1 MTRKQLIKTLS
12 ACVLAPC
19 LFLAYNACTGVGREL
34 PCDIYRKGG
43 TPCVAAH
50 STTRLLDS
58 KYNGPLYQVRRESD
72 GKTLDIRAG
81 KDGYADA
88 AAQDRFC
95 EGTLGYITMIYDQSG
110 MGNDLVPAAP
120 GTFKGPDKGEYNTQ
134 SIADMAPVMID
145 GHKAYGIY
153 VMPGM
158 GYRCNNAKGLA
169 INDEAEGIYYVIDGR
184 HFDSGCCFDYGNSST
199 NGKAVGTGTMETT
212 YFGTATAWGSGNG
225 EGPWIM
231 ADMEAGLFSGYNA
244 KKNDV
249 PSIDSWDI
257 LSVFVNG
264 GDGNQWDLRGGDAS
278 KEELVTYYSGVRPGT
293 PEKDDY
299 FPMHKKGGMLLGNGG
314 DNGNGSAGTFYE
326 GVMTFG
332 YPSDETINA
341 VQKNI
346 ASVGYKKFPLSVS
359 RITSFNPG
367 ECKAVSVA
375 FVNSTDKELKGVT
388 LNISLPDGWVFDGDV
403 PVVESLIPGG
413 HYTTVLTIAAPE
425 HRSAGF
431 VGFEAVW
438 KGGSV
443 ALNERVRCSEPI
455 KINEVY
461 LSAIGGSVDD
471 QFIELYNAG
480 DEDVDISGLQLDIR
494 RSGWASL
501 NAAVIPQGTVM
512 APGSFYGI
520 ALAPSAVTAPA
531 TKGADRL
538 FLSKDIPAGQDVA
551 IAGSANR
558 IAASGKPAG
567 AFTTVFSPVST
578 GPRMTVAKGS
588 KNIPV
593 TSTEGFAEGE
603 YMGIDLGGNYEIVKI
618 SSVGTPATQTTLKK
632 EANVGDTQVY
642 LETTST
648 LRPGDVITIDTG
660 ARIELAEVKTIV
672 KSVDTPLPRRF
683 WEPEQVVEPG
693 IVELAK
699 PIERYHMV
707 EVDVSCPGSGISFEP
722 ALAHEHISGDA
733 VQPLGLPYMLSEPLS
748 ADVCAYAPVTL
759 DRPDVMVCRTCETSF
774 YGYPASESA
783 GSIALVDPS
792 NGVVFDA
799 VVYGSQQSSSSA
811 NGTIASPE
819 LATLEGDQNGGGSIA
834 VVPARPRAFGPRAL
848 QVVVP
853 AHSLVRIPDGEDTDN
868 LSIDFKCSENPTP
881 GLPNSLE

>member
-1 MTRKQLIKTLS
+1 MTRKELIHTL
-12 ACVLAPC
+12 AVCVLAPS
-19 LFLAYNACTGVGREL
+19 LFLAYNACTSAGKDL

-58 KYNGPLYQVRRESD
+58 KYSGPLYQVRRASD
-72 GKTLDIRAG
+72 DKTLDIKAG
-81 KDGYADA
+81 KDGLADA
-88 AAQDRFC
+88 AAQDRFL
-95 EGTLGYITMIYDQSG
+95 EGTIGYISMIYDQSG

-120 GTFKGPDKGEYNTQ
+120 GTFKGPDKGEFNTQ
-134 SIADMAPVMID
+134 SIADMAPVLVN
-145 GHKAYGIY
+145 GRKAYGIY

-158 GYRCNNAKGLA
+158 GYRCNNARGLA
-169 INDEAEGIYYVIDGR
+169 INDEAEGIYYVIDGK

-225 EGPWIM
+225 DGPWIM

-264 GDGNQWDLRGGDAS
+264 GDGNQWDLRGGDAT
-278 KEELVTYYSGVRPGT
+278 KDELVTYYSGVRPGT
-293 PEKDDY
+293 PDSDDY

-332 YPSDETINA
+332 YPSDETIAA

-346 ASVGYKKFPLSVS
+346 ASLQYTRYPLSVS
-359 RITSFNPG
+359 RITSFTPG

-375 FVNSTDKELKGVT
+375 FVNTTGKELKDVE
-388 LNISLPDGWVFDGDV
+388 LNVSLPEGWAIAGDA
-403 PVVESLIPGG
+403 PKMAALAPDG

-425 HRSAGF
+425 QRSAGF
-431 VGFEAVW
+431 ASFEASW
-438 KGGSV
+438 KGGSL
-443 ALNERVRCSEPI
+443 ALSERVRCSEPV
-455 KINEVY
+455 KVNEVY
-461 LSAIGGSVDD
+461 LSAAGGSTAD

-480 DEDVDISGLQLDIR
+480 DEDVDISGLNIDIR

-501 NAAVIPQGTVM
+501 TAAVIPQGTVM

-531 TKGADRL
+531 AKGADKV
-538 FLSKDIPAGQDVA
+538 FLSKDIAAGQTVTVA
-551 IAGSANR
+551 SAGNK
-558 IAASGKPAG
+558 IAAAGKPAG
-567 AFTTVFSPVST
+567 AFTTIFSPVST
-578 GPRMTVAKGS
+578 GPRMSIAKGA

-593 TSTEGFAEGE
+593 TTIEGFAEGE
-603 YMGIDLGGNYEIVKI
+603 YMGIDLGGNYEVVKI

-632 EANVGDTQVY
+632 EAAVGDTQVY

-660 ARIELAEVKTIV
+660 ARVELAEVKTVV
-672 KSVDTPLPRRF
+672 KSVDTPAPRRF
-683 WEPEQVVEPG
+683 WEPEQIVEPG
-693 IVELAK
+693 IVELTK

-707 EVDVSCPGSGISFEP
+707 EVDVSCPGTGISFEP
-722 ALAHEHISGDA
+722 ALAHDHISGDA
-733 VQPLGLPYMLSEPLS
+733 VQPLGLPYTLSEPLS

-759 DRPDVMVCRTCETSF
+759 NRPGVIECRTCETIF
-774 YGYPASESA
+774 FGYPASESA
-783 GSIALVDPS
+783 GSIALVDPAD
-792 NGVVFDA
+792 GVLFDA

-834 VVPARPRAFGPRAL
+834 VVPAPPRRFGPNAI
-848 QVVVP
+848 QVTVP

-868 LSIDFKCSENPTP
+868 LSIDFKCIENPTP